1 MWHMCKRQTI
11 TAFSIINIHRIS
23 SYMIWKF
30 SCQVGVSKY
39 PLTSLKILKK
49 LLTKKKIHLQKKRG
63 GGEAS
68 QWQIFLEKEKLMIFQ
83 VGCGFLIVLPLKM
96 KCHKIFIPTPWLY
109 FRKIRTN
116 FRNIFWLQV
125 CSDINFDKEL

>member
-1 MWHMCKRQTI
+1 MCKRQTI

-49 LLTKKKIHLQKKRG
+49 LLTKKKIHLQKKG
-63 GGEAS
+63 GGSLSMAD
-68 QWQIFLEKEKLMIFQ
+68 I
-83 VGCGFLIVLPLKM
+83 
-96 KCHKIFIPTPWLY
+96 
-109 FRKIRTN
+109 FRKRTIDDFPSWVWFSNSFAIKIEMPQN
-116 FRNIFWLQV
+116 FHSNSMTVFSKNQDKFQEYILIAGLQ
-125 CSDINFDKEL
+125 